1 MSPNELKNQQ
11 RAVWLEWGSV
21 ALLVFAC
28 CFAAICVARSGNGR
42 PLNVGSLDY
51 ALLTLIFAVASTLF
65 GLAGIVVGILG
76 WRRTKQK
83 RSVVCTVGVIANI
96 LVITILWLWVAFLPY

>member
-11 RAVWLEWGSV
+11 TAVWLGWGSV
-21 ALLVFAC
+21 ALFVFAC
-28 CFAAICVARSGNGR
+28 CFSAICVVRWSG
-42 PLNVGSLDY
+42 NVGSLDY
-51 ALLTLIFAVASTLF
+51 ALLTLIFAVASTFF
-65 GLAGIVVGILG
+65 GLVGIFVGVLG

-96 LVITILWLWVAFLPY
+96 LVITALWLWVAFLPY